1 MKMQFVN
8 MRTDYAS
15 QLTSIEDEFER
26 ERASLLEV
34 NLKEI
39 ENLFKFHKETEKE
52 FSDRKMRQ

>member
-15 QLTSIEDEFER
+15 QLTSIEDEFQR
-26 ERASLLEV
+26 ERTALLET

-39 ENLFKFHKETEKE
+39 EDLFKLHKETEKE
-52 FSDRKMRQ
+52 FSDKKMRQ